1 MHATAERQPRQ
12 QRRVNIAADIP
23 EYLADAD
30 EALTRYGRW
39 VMWRRR
45 QHQCG
50 SAEGHYRPPA
60 GEALES
66 RREAREVLMSHD
78 AGMICQ
84 RALARVPDA
93 QRVVL
98 TILYIPQHI
107 HGRLVPPE
115 AQLRVLRIP
124 PQLSQERHIA
134 GLRAFDTLHRI
145 CGIESRHLSA
155 GGAMR

>member
-1 MHATAERQPRQ
+1 MHTPTAERPREK
-12 QRRVNIAADIP
+12 RRVNIAADIP

-50 SAEGHYRPPA
+50 SAEGNYRPPA
-60 GEALES
+60 GEALEA
-66 RREAREVLMSHD
+66 RREAREVMMSHE
-78 AGMICQ
+78 AGMVCQ

-93 QRVVL
+93 QRAVL

-115 AQLRVLRIP
+115 AQLRIRRIP
-124 PQLSQERHIA
+124 PQLSQDRHIA
-134 GLRAFDTLHRI
+134 GLRAFDTLRRI
-145 CGIESRHLSA
+145 CGIESRHLPA
-155 GGAMR
+155 GGEMR